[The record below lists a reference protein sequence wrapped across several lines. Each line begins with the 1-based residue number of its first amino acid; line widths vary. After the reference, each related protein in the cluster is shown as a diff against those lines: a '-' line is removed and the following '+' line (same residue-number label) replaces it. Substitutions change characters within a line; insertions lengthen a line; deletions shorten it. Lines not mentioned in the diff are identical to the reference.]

1 MKKTRLLT
9 SLFALALLAS
19 CGGEPTTNTATTPA
33 TTTADTA
40 TTDTGAT
47 TPEETTPEQT
57 TPEETT
63 PEETTADP
71 SDTLTKEMVAEL
83 KGGLAL
89 QGIVQTY
96 FVDYEMGWYELY
108 ELAGNNENYYSAYAD
123 LEEKVDE
130 ETGETIGFEDPEH
143 YSSMFFQKAQ
153 PFTKVD
159 SETGEEVTY
168 EDMTAVVTLGLDNKV
183 HEQHPFSFS
192 DGSYYAWAD
201 TGFSAIFDG
210 ISASDFVADEDYFEE
225 GEGEG
230 LYAFT
235 ADFDSLA
242 EGDDELKEYYDGIT
256 SKVVDFLYGSVGNYP
271 LNTLTFVT
279 DGYHIV
285 SIDAYSY
292 QPDETGSYGDTWQKF
307 VYDVVDYGAD
317 VEVLKV
323 EPLEKATIPELDQFF
338 ASLAA
343 GNYSLTAIQSDYD
356 KEAGD
361 FALTQTLSETVAQ
374 GFVVDELYD
383 KENALV
389 GARAFGL
396 GQTTSGIPFQQNMIF
411 INGGYYFND
420 RATTAVTEEFLT
432 FDISSAFFTEN
443 DFGEYVFDYAEAL
456 ETIPGLDTSFDLY
469 EFNYALGTDFD
480 KLTINPDGVIIA
492 ESAEVRT
499 DMMFSGIGQT
509 TLPNTMIGNGD
520 NLTWVDLIGRSKSY
534 EQALTNVGGQEVLD
548 MIPVLGGYYNNAGL
562 FANNEGITQIQY
574 KLGPGSMSYAAID
587 AGLLGYTNKL
597 TTAGYTMVDE
607 YDPENEDDPWHV
619 EGTKEIT
626 IEDKK
631 YDLTVEFFVASDKQ
645 NNFYFIIAPSI
656 AEHVDPLPIIGSWYG
671 DVPNKDPETGDT
683 IDYQRIILTI
693 NNDLTGTFGED
704 AVTFT
709 ENNGTYT
716 YEGDK
721 YSIAFTYNSEL
732 DAISLQYKT
741 ENEKLNYSVFF
752 IRVKE

>member
-33 TTTADTA
+33 TTADTA

-96 FVDYEMGWYELY
+96 FVQDEMGYYELY
-108 ELAGNNENYYSAYAD
+108 ELAGNNENYYSSFAD
-123 LEEKVDE
+123 LTEIVDE
-130 ETGETIGFEDPEH
+130 ETQEVTGFEDPEH
-143 YSSMFFQKAQ
+143 FTSLYFQKAQ
-153 PFTKVD
+153 PFTEVD

-201 TGFSAIFDG
+201 SGFSAIFDG
-210 ISASDFVADEDYFEE
+210 ISASDFVANEDYFEE
-225 GEGEG
+225 GEEEG

-235 ADFDSLA
+235 ADFASLA

-256 SKVVDFLYGSVGNYP
+256 SKVANFLYGSVGNYP

-307 VYDVVDYGAD
+307 VYDVVDTGAD

-343 GNYSLTAIQSDYD
+343 GNYSLTAKENAYDEETKDY
-356 KEAGD
+356 
-361 FALTQTLSETVAQ
+361 ALTQTLSETVAQ
-374 GFVVDELYD
+374 GFIVDELYD

-396 GQTTSGIPFQQNMIF
+396 GQTTDGTPIQQNMIF
-411 INGGYYFND
+411 INGGYYYND
-420 RATTAVTEEFLT
+420 YATTKVTEEFLT
-432 FDISSAFFTEN
+432 FDISSAFFTKN
-443 DFGEYVFDYAEAL
+443 DFGDYVFDYAEAL
-456 ETIPGLDTSFDLY
+456 ETIPGLDTYFDLG

-480 KLTINPDGVIIA
+480 KLTINTNGVITA

-499 DMMFSGIGQT
+499 DMMFSGIGET
-509 TLPNTMIGNGD
+509 TLPKNMIGKGD
-520 NLTWVDLIGRSKSY
+520 NLTWNILLGRSKYY

-548 MIPVLGGYYNNAGL
+548 MIPILGGYYNNVGL
-562 FANNEGITQIQY
+562 LANDKGITQIQY
-574 KLGPGSMSYAAID
+574 KLGPGSLNNAVID
-587 AGLLGYTNKL
+587 AGILGYANKL

-607 YDPENEDDPWHV
+607 YDPENEDDPWYV
-619 EGTKEIT
+619 EATKEVI

-631 YDLTVEFFVASDKQ
+631 YDLTVKFQLGKDKYNNYYFV
-645 NNFYFIIAPSI
+645 IIPSI
-656 AEHVDPLPIIGSWYG
+656 AEHVDPLPFAGSWHG
-671 DVPNKDPETGDT
+671 DVPNKDPETGVT
-683 IDYQRIILTI
+683 IDYERIFLTI

-709 ENNGTYT
+709 EDNGTYT
-716 YEGDK
+716 YKGEK
-721 YSIAFTYNSEL
+721 YSISFTYNSEVDGIYL
-732 DAISLQYKT
+732 DYQT
-741 ENEKLNYSVFF
+741 ENPNLCYTVVFM
-752 IRVKE
+752 RVKE